1 LPLINQ
7 ARLIG
12 VLYLENNLT
21 PHVFNPTR
29 IAVLELLA
37 SQAAISLE
45 NASLYSDLQRSEAF
59 LAQGQTLSHTGS
71 FGWSVLSGEIYW
83 SEETYKIFEH
93 DRVTK
98 PTLEW
103 IMQRIHPDD
112 RDRVQQTLDRASGA
126 GADFDLENRLLM
138 ADGSVKYVHVLGRA
152 LKTSAENLE
161 FVGAVTDVTAAKQAE
176 EELRH
181 REAELLEA
189 QRLSHTGSWKHDIA
203 SGRVIVSPEVYRIF
217 GVRPDEVQSNTDFW
231 LNRNHPEDAK
241 RIQELFEKSEI
252 QKTDY
257 EAHYRIVLPDGPVK
271 HLHAIGHPIVNEK
284 GDLVE
289 FVGTVMDVTAAK
301 QAEEK
306 IRQSESELRQILEL
320 VPQHNYVL
328 GPDPDRTLLYA
339 NQAALDYLGLTFEEW
354 RTYDRRRLCHPD
366 DWERVMSEAQDKF
379 SSGLPHETELRFL
392 RNDGKYRWFL
402 FRWNPIRDDQGRLT
416 RWYVAGTDIEERKQ
430 TEQRLQNENVA
441 LREEI
446 DKASMFEQIVGTSAP
461 LQMVLARIS
470 KVAPTDSSVLI
481 TGETGT
487 GKELVARAIH
497 RRSRRSSRAFV
508 SVNCAAIP
516 RDLIASELFGHEKGA
531 FTGATQRRLGRFEL
545 AEGGTIFLDEV
556 GELPAETQIALLRV
570 LQEHEFER
578 VGGAGS
584 MRTNVRVIAATNRDL
599 EAGIA
604 AGVFRSDLFY
614 RLNVFPI
621 EVPPLRERRQDIPV
635 LVEYFIDRYARKAGK
650 SFQTVNKKSLDLLQS
665 YSWPGNIREL
675 QNVIERSVI
684 VCETET
690 FSVDE
695 SWLSRRP
702 SATEPKMQFDFSEKL
717 ASQEKEMIEA
727 ALRETKGRVF
737 GPSGAAAKLG
747 MPGTTLDSKIK
758 SLKISK
764 NRFKTA

>member
-1 LPLINQ
+1 
-7 ARLIG
+7 
-12 VLYLENNLT
+12 
-21 PHVFNPTR
+21 
-29 IAVLELLA
+29 
-37 SQAAISLE
+37 
-45 NASLYSDLQRSEAF
+45 
-59 LAQGQTLSHTGS
+59 
-71 FGWSVLSGEIYW
+71 
-83 SEETYKIFEH
+83 
-93 DRVTK
+93 
-98 PTLEW
+98 
-103 IMQRIHPDD
+103 MQRIHPDD
-112 RDRVQQTLDRASGA
+112 RDRVQQARDRASET

-138 ADGSVKYVHVLGRA
+138 ADGSVKYIHVVGRA

-176 EELRH
+176 AELRQ

-189 QRLSHTGSWKHDIA
+189 QRLSHTGSLKHDIA
-203 SGRVIVSPEVYRIF
+203 SGRVTVSPEVYRIY
-217 GVRPDEVQSNTDFW
+217 GVRPDEAQSNTEFW

-241 RIQELFEKSEI
+241 SIQELFEKAEI

-257 EAHYRIVLPDGPVK
+257 EADYRIILPDGAVK
-271 HLHAIGHPIVNEK
+271 HLHASGHPIVNEK

-320 VPQHNYVL
+320 APQHVCVL
-328 GPDPDRTLLYA
+328 GPDPDRTHLYA

-354 RTYDRRRLCHPD
+354 RTVRRRLSHPD
-366 DWERVMSEAQDKF
+366 DWARVMSEAQRNF
-379 SSGLPHETELRFL
+379 SSGLPHETELRL
-392 RNDGKYRWFL
+392 PRNDGQYRWFL
-402 FRWNPIRDDQGRLT
+402 FRWNPIRDDQGRVT

-446 DKASMFEQIVGTSAP
+446 DKASMFEQIVGALAP

-497 RRSRRSSRAFV
+497 RRSQRSSRAFV

-556 GELPAETQIALLRV
+556 GELPADTQIALLRV

-578 VGGAGS
+578 VGGAGLI
-584 MRTNVRVIAATNRDL
+584 RVDVRVIAATNRDL
-599 EAGIA
+599 KA
-604 AGVFRSDLFY
+604 AVANGAFREDLYY
-614 RLNVFPI
+614 RLNVFPL
-621 EVPPLRERRQDIPV
+621 EMPPLRARRADIPL
-635 LVEYFIDRYARKAGK
+635 LVEYFIDRYARKTGK
-650 SFQTVNKKSLDLLQS
+650 NIRSVDKKTLQLLQS
-665 YSWPGNIREL
+665 YPWPGNIREL
-675 QNVIERSVI
+675 QNVIERSLI
-684 VCETET
+684 VCGTAIFT
-690 FSVDE
+690 VDE
-695 SWLSRRP
+695 SWLFQPPLDTRSGNELFL
-702 SATEPKMQFDFSEKL
+702 SEKVAATERET
-717 ASQEKEMIEA
+717 IEE
-727 ALRETKGRVF
+727 ALRESQGRIS
-737 GPSGAAAKLG
+737 GPSGAAAQLG
-747 MPGTTLDSKIK
+747 IAPSTLDSKIR
-758 SLKISK
+758 SLNIKK
-764 NRFKTA
+764 NRFKAPPGT

>member
-1 LPLINQ
+1 
-7 ARLIG
+7 
-12 VLYLENNLT
+12 
-21 PHVFNPTR
+21 
-29 IAVLELLA
+29 
-37 SQAAISLE
+37 
-45 NASLYSDLQRSEAF
+45 
-59 LAQGQTLSHTGS
+59 
-71 FGWSVLSGEIYW
+71 
-83 SEETYKIFEH
+83 
-93 DRVTK
+93 
-98 PTLEW
+98 
-103 IMQRIHPDD
+103 M
-112 RDRVQQTLDRASGA
+112 
-126 GADFDLENRLLM
+126 
-138 ADGSVKYVHVLGRA
+138 
-152 LKTSAENLE
+152 
-161 FVGAVTDVTAAKQAE
+161 
-176 EELRH
+176 
-181 REAELLEA
+181 
-189 QRLSHTGSWKHDIA
+189 
-203 SGRVIVSPEVYRIF
+203 
-217 GVRPDEVQSNTDFW
+217 
-231 LNRNHPEDAK
+231 
-241 RIQELFEKSEI
+241 
-252 QKTDY
+252 
-257 EAHYRIVLPDGPVK
+257 
-271 HLHAIGHPIVNEK
+271 
-284 GDLVE
+284 
-289 FVGTVMDVTAAK
+289 
-301 QAEEK
+301 
-306 IRQSESELRQILEL
+306 
-320 VPQHNYVL
+320 
-328 GPDPDRTLLYA
+328 
-339 NQAALDYLGLTFEEW
+339 FEE
-354 RTYDRRRLCHPD
+354 
-366 DWERVMSEAQDKF
+366 
-379 SSGLPHETELRFL
+379 
-392 RNDGKYRWFL
+392 
-402 FRWNPIRDDQGRLT
+402 
-416 RWYVAGTDIEERKQ
+416 
-430 TEQRLQNENVA
+430 
-441 LREEI
+441 
-446 DKASMFEQIVGTSAP
+446 IVGTSPA
-461 LQMVLARIS
+461 LHAVLSRVS
-470 KVAPTDSSVLI
+470 KVAPTDSTVLI

-487 GKELVARAIH
+487 GKELIARAVH
-497 RRSRRSSRAFV
+497 KRSQRSVRAFV

-531 FTGATQRRLGRFEL
+531 FTGATQRRIGRFEL
-545 AEGGTIFLDEV
+545 AEGGTIFLDEI

-717 ASQEKEMIEA
+717 VAQEKEMIEA